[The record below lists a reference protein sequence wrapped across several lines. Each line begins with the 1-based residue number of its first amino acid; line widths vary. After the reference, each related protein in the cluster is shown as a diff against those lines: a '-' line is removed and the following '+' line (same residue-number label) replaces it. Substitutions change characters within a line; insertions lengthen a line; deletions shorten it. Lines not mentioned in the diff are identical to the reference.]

1 MLSDLIWLTLAVVV
15 LCWTKFSNP
24 APVPAPAG
32 FEFTNPA
39 RSGSGR
45 IWKSEI
51 RYISTMF
58 YWLECLSQSLRDDI
72 KADLPPF
79 SSKV

>member
-1 MLSDLIWLTLAVVV
+1 MLIIDNAQSVTYVTHYSSGVV
-15 LCWTKFSNP
+15 LCWTKFSNL

-51 RYISTMF
+51 RYIPNQKCVCDF
-58 YWLECLSQSLRDDI
+58 LS
-72 KADLPPF
+72 
-79 SSKV
+79 V